1 MFVGR
6 KSELQLL
13 EQSWNS
19 PRGELVALYGRRR
32 IGKSSL
38 VDQFLQN
45 KSTALRLEG
54 LEDTSSENQIKH
66 CLKHLGLQ
74 KKDPFLAHL
83 QFSHWEDFFNYLTE
97 KHLNQTSDQ
106 KSILFIDEIQWLAAG
121 QGKLISLIKFF
132 WDNYWKKKNVMLI
145 LCGSVASFMVNRV
158 VRSKALYGRLTL
170 EIRLQGLPPKEA
182 LKLFNG
188 KRHREEVLR
197 YLLTLGNVPKYLEE
211 IKLNQSFNQ
220 NINRLFFTPHGL
232 FKDEIHRIFYSQ
244 FKEAN
249 NYLRIVKLLK
259 EKLCT
264 PSEISKELSI
274 ASGGGLTS
282 YLENLEMAGFITSH
296 IPFGKGIRSKLKK
309 YALADEFLIF
319 YYKYVEPNIMLIEQQ
334 QGSQLFENVSTKS
347 FDTWLGF
354 AFERF
359 CLKNASM
366 LAKLM
371 GFKNRVLLASPYF
384 ERGDHAFQIDLL
396 YQRSDNVI
404 TVCEIKFH
412 KQEISTSIIPE
423 MDKKIEKLKV
433 PKGHSLEKALISL
446 YGPDKSLI
454 KTEYFDH
461 IVTLEDLL
469 SIS

>member
-6 KSELQLL
+6 KTELQLL

-38 VDQFLQN
+38 VEQFLQN
-45 KSTALRLEG
+45 KYNTLLLEG
-54 LEDTSSENQIKH
+54 LEDTSTVNQIKH
-66 CLKHLGLQ
+66 CQKHLGLQ
-74 KKDPFLAHL
+74 KKDPLMGHL
-83 QFSHWEDFFNYLTE
+83 QFSNWEDFLNYLTE
-97 KHLNQTSDQ
+97 QYLNHFSDQ
-106 KSILFIDEIQWLAAG
+106 KPILFIDEIQWLAAG

-145 LCGSVASFMVNRV
+145 LCGSVASFMVMRV
-158 VRSKALYGRLTL
+158 IRSKALYGRLTL
-170 EIRLQGLPPKEA
+170 EMRLQGLPPVDA
-182 LKLFNG
+182 LRLFNG
-188 KRHREEVLR
+188 KRNKEEVLR
-197 YLLTLGNVPKYLEE
+197 YLLVLGNVPKYLEE
-211 IKLNQSFNQ
+211 VKLNQSFNK

-232 FKDEIHRIFYSQ
+232 LKDEIHRIFYSQ

-264 PSEISKELSI
+264 PSDISKQLSI

-296 IPFGKGIRSKLKK
+296 IPFGKGVRSKLKK

-319 YYKYVEPNIMLIEQQ
+319 YYKYVEPSIMLIENQ
-334 QGSQLFENVSTKS
+334 QGTQLFENVSSKS
-347 FDTWLGF
+347 FESWLGF

-366 LAKLM
+366 LSKLM
-371 GFKNRVLLASPYF
+371 GFEESVLLASPYF
-384 ERGDHAFQIDLL
+384 ERGDKAFQIDLL
-396 YQRSDNVI
+396 YQRSDNVV

-412 KQEISTSIIPE
+412 KHKVTTSVIPE
-423 MDKKIEKLKV
+423 MNKKIEKLTI
-433 PKGHSLEKALISL
+433 PQGYSLEKALISL
-446 YGPDKSLI
+446 YGPDKSLLNA
-454 KTEYFDH
+454 EYFDY
-461 IVTLEDLL
+461 IVTLDDILH
-469 SIS
+469 S